1 MAVWGIG
8 AYFPG
13 EKEHIEEQF
22 YQKGTII
29 LGYTKEQKPDYYD
42 LFCSINPG
50 DIVFIL

>member
-22 YQKGTII
+22 YQKGNNHIRLYKRTETR
-29 LGYTKEQKPDYYD
+29 L
-42 LFCSINPG
+42 L
-50 DIVFIL
+50 